1 MPADRRPTARAAVL
15 PARRAPLELGRLAP
29 SGRSILVG
37 LALLALGVGGYVA
50 ARETSVFAV
59 RTILVRG
66 APPHVRAEVRAAL
79 ADEAGRSLLRV
90 DAAGIER
97 RLADVPDV
105 ESVQFDRAF
114 PNTLRIVVVPARPVV
129 VLRHRADAWL
139 VSAHGR
145 VLRRLNHPRLSL
157 LPRVWVKSDP
167 QIVIGSRLGA
177 NEGGAAAAA
186 LAPLASANFRGGVL
200 LVRTGAKEL
209 TLVLRS
215 GIELRLGD
223 LGDLRLK
230 LAIAR
235 RILALP
241 ATSGTKPA
249 YLDVSVPERPVMGA
263 DTQVSGLG

>member
-1 MPADRRPTARAAVL
+1 MQ
-15 PARRAPLELGRLAP
+15 
-29 SGRSILVG
+29 
-37 LALLALGVGGYVA
+37 
-50 ARETSVFAV
+50 
-59 RTILVRG
+59 
-66 APPHVRAEVRAAL
+66 AEVRAAL

-105 ESVQFDRAF
+105 EAVRFDRAF

-129 VLRHRADAWL
+129 VLRRGADAWL
-139 VSAHGR
+139 VSARGR
-145 VLRRLNHPRLSL
+145 VLRPLRRPRLSS
-157 LPRVWVKSDP
+157 LPRVWVKGDAP
-167 QIVIGSRLGA
+167 IVVGFELDA
-177 NEGGAAAAA
+177 DAGGAAAAA
-186 LAPLASANFRGGVL
+186 LAPLAATRFPGGVRF
-200 LVRTGAKEL
+200 VRIGTKEL

-241 ATSGTKPA
+241 PASGTQPA
-249 YLDVSVPERPVMGA
+249 YLDVSVPERPVAGTNA
-263 DTQVSGLG
+263 QVSGLG